1 MAKEKTHHAGDDHVT
16 GRGTV
21 KGHHGDP
28 DANVPEGGNAP
39 APTGGPGAPK
49 ASASRTS
56 DEGVD
61 RGEGASAATV
71 GKREHE
77 QAGAANAGKPQSAK
91 AHREH
96 EG

>member
-1 MAKEKTHHAGDDHVT
+1 MAKKTHHAGDDHVT

-28 DANVPEGGNAP
+28 DANVPEGGKAP